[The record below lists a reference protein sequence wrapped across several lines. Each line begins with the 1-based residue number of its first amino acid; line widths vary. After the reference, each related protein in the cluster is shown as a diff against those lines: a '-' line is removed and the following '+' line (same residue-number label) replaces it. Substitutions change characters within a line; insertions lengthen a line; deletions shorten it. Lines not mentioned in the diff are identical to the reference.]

1 MPPSSPS
8 AATLRQLA
16 ALIHPGGVTA
26 PSGPIAGSLELVAAA
41 REHRVAALVARALET
56 RGELAGLDDA
66 ARAALRRALLDQ
78 QQERA
83 QLDALGAVAAAALD
97 AAGIPFV
104 ALKGAALGAA
114 HYPAPALRPMTDV
127 DLLVAPGDKDR
138 ALTALAAAGFVRP
151 PPAQEAFWA
160 GSFYNLPLDPPP
172 GQAGKLELHWSI
184 AQQGRHA
191 PDVEGI
197 LARAR
202 AIETPAGRLPI
213 PEAVDLLL
221 HQSLHLS
228 YHYFEPKLIWLH
240 DLALLHRDPPDAAE
254 TLARAAAWGM
264 HLPLALAAAQV
275 ERAFP
280 GTVSP
285 PFRTLAE
292 RSLRAR
298 TLLTWA
304 GAGADEPLALLARWN
319 DRRRQLVYA
328 VATLDRP
335 SQMVRALTSWARRAA
350 RHGDAAG
357 RRKDPC

>member
-16 ALIHPGGVTA
+16 ALIHPGGVAA
-26 PSGPIAGSLELVAAA
+26 PAGPIAGSQELVAAA
-41 REHRVAALVARALET
+41 REHRVAALLARALEA

-138 ALTALAAAGFVRP
+138 ALAALAAAGFVRP
-151 PPAQEAFWA
+151 PPGQEAFWA
-160 GSFYNLPLDPPP
+160 ESFYNLPLDAPP

-191 PDVEGI
+191 PMSRGSW
-197 LARAR
+197 RAR
-202 AIETPAGRLPI
+202 VRSRPRPAGCRSRKRSTCCCTSRSTSRTTTSSPSWSGSTTWPSCTAI
-213 PEAVDLLL
+213 RPT
-221 HQSLHLS
+221 
-228 YHYFEPKLIWLH
+228 
-240 DLALLHRDPPDAAE
+240 PP
-254 TLARAAAWGM
+254 RRW
-264 HLPLALAAAQV
+264 
-275 ERAFP
+275 P
-280 GTVSP
+280 GP
-285 PFRTLAE
+285 PR
-292 RSLRAR
+292 
-298 TLLTWA
+298 
-304 GAGADEPLALLARWN
+304 GG
-319 DRRRQLVYA
+319 
-328 VATLDRP
+328 
-335 SQMVRALTSWARRAA
+335 
-350 RHGDAAG
+350 
-357 RRKDPC
+357 